1 MFKCL
6 ADLIRKQRK
15 SPEEEKQK
23 RKRELKTSVGSG
35 AGAVAALGAF
45 PGLDLGKKIKN
56 LGRA

>member
-23 RKRELKTSVGSG
+23 RKRKLKTRVGSG
-35 AGAVAALGAF
+35 AEAVAAPGAF
-45 PGLDLGKKIKN
+45 PGLD
-56 LGRA
+56 